1 MIIEKIDKFVEK
13 MEFSSQRRKINR
25 KVYGSKSEELLKW
38 LTKTYDVDVQKSS
51 ATGEYHYNS
60 YNNTITGNTTTRTWT
75 ERETRFTTQAVVFYS
90 VIFVFLLIIGWLSA
104 TIENFFDT
112 YLGWYTITIPASMI
126 ISFYV
131 LRNIV
136 FRKKEGSV
144 LKKTA
149 GYIISAVLLF
159 FVCDWIRTV
168 FNYIFLPNYKFLGS
182 KEWIRV
188 GIQIFVTLILFLI
201 TRKRKFKKFKFFR

>member
-1 MIIEKIDKFVEK
+1 
-13 MEFSSQRRKINR
+13 
-25 KVYGSKSEELLKW
+25 
-38 LTKTYDVDVQKSS
+38 
-51 ATGEYHYNS
+51 
-60 YNNTITGNTTTRTWT
+60 
-75 ERETRFTTQAVVFYS
+75 
-90 VIFVFLLIIGWLSA
+90 
-104 TIENFFDT
+104 
-112 YLGWYTITIPASMI
+112 MI

-159 FVCDWIRTV
+159 LVCDWIRTV

-201 TRKRKFKKFKFFR
+201 TRKRKLKKFKFFR